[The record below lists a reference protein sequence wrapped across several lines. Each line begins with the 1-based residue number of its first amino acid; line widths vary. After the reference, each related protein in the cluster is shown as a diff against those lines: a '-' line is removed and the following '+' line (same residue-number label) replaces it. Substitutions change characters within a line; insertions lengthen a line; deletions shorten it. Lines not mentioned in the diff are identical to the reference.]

1 VTTPNPQS
9 AAPANNEVL
18 QKRPARFSQASGWS
32 PPIWVVHAPTFNLD
46 SKDTDMKFPF
56 LIASTTVLTFIAC
69 SAIAGPSCDKPKDQ
83 WMKEADFK
91 TQLEKQ
97 GYDIK
102 TFKVSKGQCYEI
114 YGYDKSGKKVEIY
127 FDPVTAAILE
137 QK

>member
-1 VTTPNPQS
+1 
-9 AAPANNEVL
+9 
-18 QKRPARFSQASGWS
+18 
-32 PPIWVVHAPTFNLD
+32 
-46 SKDTDMKFPF
+46 MKFSIASALTLT
-56 LIASTTVLTFIAC
+56 LIAG
-69 SAIAGPSCDKPKDQ
+69 SAFAGPTCNQPKEQ

-91 TQLEKQ
+91 AQIEKQ

-114 YGYDKSGKKVEIY
+114 YGHDKSGKKVEIY